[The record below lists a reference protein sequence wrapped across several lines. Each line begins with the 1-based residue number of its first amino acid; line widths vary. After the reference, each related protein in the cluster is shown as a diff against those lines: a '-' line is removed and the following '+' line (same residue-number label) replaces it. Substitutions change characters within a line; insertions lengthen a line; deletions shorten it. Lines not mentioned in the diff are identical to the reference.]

1 MEGRVMN
8 VLPTIESNDFDACS
22 LPPSFLEPH
31 WYAVYTWANH
41 EKRLLAEIEARS
53 FESFLPVYTSIRQW
67 KDRRVSLKVPL
78 FPGYVFVRMAL
89 RDRLHV
95 LEVPSVVRLVGFDN
109 RPAALPDEEI
119 EILRSG
125 FSRGA
130 NAQPYPFLNIGHR
143 VRITEGPFAGLSG
156 ILKKRKNNL
165 RVIVALDLIQR
176 SVAVDVN
183 VADVA
188 PLSNA
193 RMGRESAMNRNPVRQ
208 IRQS

>member
-1 MEGRVMN
+1 MN
-8 VLPTIESNDFDACS
+8 VMPTTEFNDFDVLS
-22 LPPSFLEPH
+22 LPASYLEPR
-31 WYAVYTWANH
+31 WYAVYTRANH
-41 EKRLLAEIEARS
+41 EKRLVPEVEARS
-53 FESFLPVYTSIRQW
+53 FESFLPVYTCIRRW
-67 KDRRVSLKVPL
+67 KDRRVTLKLPL

-89 RDRLHV
+89 RDRLH
-95 LEVPSVVRLVGFDN
+95 LLRIPSVVRLVGFESG
-109 RPAALPDEEI
+109 PVALPDEEI

-130 NAQPYPFLNIGHR
+130 NAEPHPFLNVGRR

-193 RMGRESAMNRNPVRQ
+193 RIDASPP
-208 IRQS
+208 